1 MSNHKNPCNNHILLC
16 CFVHKHNGSILPCE
30 RISGQS
36 IKKCIHYY
44 STSDDLTKRRRRR
57 ERIPTPPPLLLLL
70 SLSPICLAAA
80 AAALLLSPRLV
91 RAASSTSS
99 SSSPS
104 PRLPWL
110 RAGGFEGVDAASVSA
125 SARIEFKGIARAL
138 AALTA
143 ALDEHRGV
151 DCEIHRELGLISF
164 LFQSVYPGF
173 ILLI

>member
-1 MSNHKNPCNNHILLC
+1 M
-16 CFVHKHNGSILPCE
+16 
-30 RISGQS
+30 
-36 IKKCIHYY
+36 
-44 STSDDLTKRRRRR
+44 
-57 ERIPTPPPLLLLL
+57 
-70 SLSPICLAAA
+70 
-80 AAALLLSPRLV
+80 
-91 RAASSTSS
+91 
-99 SSSPS
+99 
-104 PRLPWL
+104 
-110 RAGGFEGVDAASVSA
+110 DAASVSA